1 MHRECARQ
9 HDSTMSTTKPA
20 QRALRVLV
28 ADDNPVNL
36 RVATRVL
43 RDMGHSGV
51 LVTDG
56 EKALKAMEAHT
67 FDVALMDVTMPVLDG
82 LSTVAEIRKREQAGQ
97 RKTPIIMVTAF
108 DLPSDRARMLAAG
121 ADGYLA
127 KPLERQALEA
137 ELNRVLG

>member
-1 MHRECARQ
+1 MNNESR
-9 HDSTMSTTKPA
+9 SSKP
-20 QRALRVLV
+20 LRVLV

-56 EKALKAMEAHT
+56 EKALKALEAQA
-67 FDVALMDVTMPVLDG
+67 FDVCLFDVTMPNLDG
-82 LSTVAEIRKREQAGQ
+82 IGALTELRRREARAGQ

-108 DLPSDRARMLAAG
+108 DLPTDRARLMAQG
-121 ADGYLA
+121 ADGYVP
-127 KPLERQALEA
+127 KPLERGALET
-137 ELNRVLG
+137 ELRRVLG

>member
-1 MHRECARQ
+1 MNA
-9 HDSTMSTTKPA
+9 SSPASKP
-20 QRALRVLV
+20 LRVLV

-56 EKALKAMEAHT
+56 EKALKALEAQP
-67 FDVALMDVTMPVLDG
+67 FDVALMDVTMPQLDG
-82 LSTVAEIRKREQAGQ
+82 ISAVAEIRKREKQGA
-97 RKTPIIMVTAF
+97 RRTPVIMVTAF
-108 DLPSDRARMLAAG
+108 DMPSDRARFLAAG

-127 KPLERQALEA
+127 KPLERTALEA
-137 ELNRVLG
+137 ELQRVLRR

>member
-1 MHRECARQ
+1 M
-9 HDSTMSTTKPA
+9 TTAYSSSK
-20 QRALRVLV
+20 ALRVLV

-43 RDMGHSGV
+43 REMGHSGV

-56 EKALKAMEAHT
+56 EKALKAMDAQT

-82 LSTVAEIRKREQAGQ
+82 LSTVAEIRRREQQG
-97 RKTPIIMVTAF
+97 RKKTPVIMVTAF

-121 ADGYLA
+121 ADGYVP
-127 KPLERQALEA
+127 KPLERQTLEA
-137 ELNRVLG
+137 ELQRVLR

>member
-1 MHRECARQ
+1 MNA
-9 HDSTMSTTKPA
+9 SSPA
-20 QRALRVLV
+20 SRPLRVLV

-56 EKALKAMEAHT
+56 EKALKALEAQA
-67 FDVALMDVTMPVLDG
+67 FDVALMDVTMPQLDG
-82 LSTVAEIRKREQAGQ
+82 ISAVAEMRKREKQGA
-97 RKTPIIMVTAF
+97 RRTPVIMVTAF
-108 DLPSDRARMLAAG
+108 DMPSDKARFLAAG

-127 KPLERQALEA
+127 KPLERAALEA
-137 ELNRVLG
+137 ELQRVLRR

>member
-1 MHRECARQ
+1 MT
-9 HDSTMSTTKPA
+9 TMPSSSRP
-20 QRALRVLV
+20 LRVLV

-43 RDMGHSGV
+43 REMGHSGV

-56 EKALKAMEAHT
+56 EKALKALDAQN

-82 LSTVAEIRKREQAGQ
+82 LSTVAAIRERERAG
-97 RKTPIIMVTAF
+97 RKKMPIIMVTAF

-121 ADGYLA
+121 ADGYVA
-127 KPLERQALEA
+127 KPLERVALEA
-137 ELNRVLG
+137 ELIKVLR

>member
-1 MHRECARQ
+1 M
-9 HDSTMSTTKPA
+9 TTAYSSSK
-20 QRALRVLV
+20 ALRVLV

-43 RDMGHSGV
+43 REMGHSGV

-56 EKALKAMEAHT
+56 EKALKAMDAQT

-82 LSTVAEIRKREQAGQ
+82 LSTVAEIRRREQQG
-97 RKTPIIMVTAF
+97 RKKTPVIMVTAF

-121 ADGYLA
+121 ADGYVP
-127 KPLERQALEA
+127 KPLDRQTLEA
-137 ELNRVLG
+137 ELQRVLR

>member
-1 MHRECARQ
+1 MTEA
-9 HDSTMSTTKPA
+9 SKGNPA
-20 QRALRVLV
+20 SKALRILV

-56 EKALKAMEAHT
+56 EKALKAMDAQQ
-67 FDVALMDVTMPVLDG
+67 FDLVLMDVTMPVLDG
-82 LSTVAEIRKREQAGQ
+82 LSTVAELRKREQQGK
-97 RKTPIIMVTAF
+97 RRTPIIMVTAF

-127 KPLERQALEA
+127 KPLSREALEL
-137 ELNRVLG
+137 ELKRMLR

>member
-1 MHRECARQ
+1 MT
-9 HDSTMSTTKPA
+9 TMPSSSRP
-20 QRALRVLV
+20 LRVLV

-43 RDMGHSGV
+43 REMGHSGV

-56 EKALKAMEAHT
+56 EKALKALDAQS

-82 LSTVAEIRKREQAGQ
+82 LSTVAAIRERERAG
-97 RKTPIIMVTAF
+97 RKKMPIIMVTAF

-121 ADGYLA
+121 ADGYVA
-127 KPLERQALEA
+127 KPLEREALEA
-137 ELNRVLG
+137 ELSKVLR

>member
-1 MHRECARQ
+1 M
-9 HDSTMSTTKPA
+9 TTVASASKS
-20 QRALRVLV
+20 LRILV

-56 EKALKAMEAHT
+56 EKALKALEAQA
-67 FDVALMDVTMPVLDG
+67 FDVALMDVTMPHLDG
-82 LSTVAEIRKREQAGQ
+82 VSTVAEIRKREKQGA
-97 RKTPIIMVTAF
+97 RRTPVIMVTAF
-108 DLPSDRARMLAAG
+108 DMPSDRARFLAAG

-127 KPLERQALEA
+127 KPLERDALEV
-137 ELNRVLG
+137 ELKRVLRT

>member
-1 MHRECARQ
+1 MT
-9 HDSTMSTTKPA
+9 TMPSSSRP
-20 QRALRVLV
+20 LRVLV

-43 RDMGHSGV
+43 REMGHSGV

-56 EKALKAMEAHT
+56 EKALKALDAQS

-82 LSTVAEIRKREQAGQ
+82 LSTVAAIRERERAG
-97 RKTPIIMVTAF
+97 RKKMHIIMVTAF

-121 ADGYLA
+121 ADGYVA
-127 KPLERQALEA
+127 KPLERGALEA
-137 ELNRVLG
+137 ELSKVLR

>member
-1 MHRECARQ
+1 MT
-9 HDSTMSTTKPA
+9 TMPSSSRP
-20 QRALRVLV
+20 LRVLV

-43 RDMGHSGV
+43 REMGHSGV

-56 EKALKAMEAHT
+56 EKALKALDAQN

-82 LSTVAEIRKREQAGQ
+82 LSTVAAIRERERAG
-97 RKTPIIMVTAF
+97 RKKLPIIMVTAF

-121 ADGYLA
+121 ADGYVA
-127 KPLERQALEA
+127 KPLERVALEA
-137 ELNRVLG
+137 ELIKVLR

>member
-1 MHRECARQ
+1 MPPLTAASR
-9 HDSTMSTTKPA
+9 P
-20 QRALRVLV
+20 LRILV

-56 EKALKAMEAHT
+56 EKALKALDAQS

-82 LSTVAEIRKREQAGQ
+82 LSTVAVIRERERAG
-97 RKTPIIMVTAF
+97 RKKMPVIMVTAF

-137 ELNRVLG
+137 ELVKVLR

>member
-1 MHRECARQ
+1 M
-9 HDSTMSTTKPA
+9 TTAYSSSK
-20 QRALRVLV
+20 ALRVLV

-43 RDMGHSGV
+43 REMGHSGV

-56 EKALKAMEAHT
+56 EKALKAMDAQT

-82 LSTVAEIRKREQAGQ
+82 LSTVAEIRRREQQG
-97 RKTPIIMVTAF
+97 RKKTPVIMVTAF

-121 ADGYLA
+121 ADGYVP
-127 KPLERQALEA
+127 KPLDRQTLEV
-137 ELNRVLG
+137 ELQRGLR

>member
-1 MHRECARQ
+1 
-9 HDSTMSTTKPA
+9 MSSNTSVP
-20 QRALRVLV
+20 RALRVLV

-56 EKALKAMEAHT
+56 EKALKALEAQA
-67 FDVALMDVTMPVLDG
+67 FDVALMDVTMPQLDG
-82 LSTVAEIRKREQAGQ
+82 VSTVAEMRKREKQGA
-97 RKTPIIMVTAF
+97 RRTPVIMVTAF
-108 DLPSDRARMLAAG
+108 DMPSDRARFLAAG

-127 KPLERQALEA
+127 KPLERVALEA
-137 ELNRVLG
+137 ELQRVLRA

>member
-1 MHRECARQ
+1 MTQ
-9 HDSTMSTTKPA
+9 MSTTNPA
-20 QRALRVLV
+20 HRALRVLV

-56 EKALKAMEAHT
+56 EKALKAMDAHT

-82 LSTVAEIRKREQAGQ
+82 LSAVAAIRKREQSGQ

-127 KPLERQALEA
+127 KPLERQALET

>member
-1 MHRECARQ
+1 MNA
-9 HDSTMSTTKPA
+9 SSPASKP
-20 QRALRVLV
+20 LRVLV

-56 EKALKAMEAHT
+56 EKALKALEAQP
-67 FDVALMDVTMPVLDG
+67 FDVALMDVTMPQLDG
-82 LSTVAEIRKREQAGQ
+82 ISAVAEMRKREKQGA
-97 RKTPIIMVTAF
+97 RRTPVIMVTAF
-108 DLPSDRARMLAAG
+108 DMPSDRARFLAAG

-127 KPLERQALEA
+127 KPLERTALEA
-137 ELNRVLG
+137 ELQRVLRR

>member
-1 MHRECARQ
+1 MT
-9 HDSTMSTTKPA
+9 TMSSSSRP
-20 QRALRVLV
+20 LRVLV

-43 RDMGHSGV
+43 REMGHSGV

-56 EKALKAMEAHT
+56 EKALKALDAQS

-82 LSTVAEIRKREQAGQ
+82 LSTVAAIRERERAG
-97 RKTPIIMVTAF
+97 RKKMPIIMVTAF

-121 ADGYLA
+121 ADGYVA
-127 KPLERQALEA
+127 KPLERGALEA
-137 ELNRVLG
+137 ELSKVLR

>member
-1 MHRECARQ
+1 
-9 HDSTMSTTKPA
+9 MSSISLA
-20 QRALRVLV
+20 NRALRVLV

-56 EKALKAMEAHT
+56 EKALKALDAQA
-67 FDVALMDVTMPVLDG
+67 FDVALMDVTMPQLDG
-82 LSTVAEIRKREQAGQ
+82 LSTVAEIRKREKQGA
-97 RKTPIIMVTAF
+97 RRTPVIMVTAF
-108 DLPSDRARMLAAG
+108 DMPSDRARFLAAG

-127 KPLERQALEA
+127 KPLERAALET
-137 ELNRVLG
+137 ELRRVLGT

>member
-1 MHRECARQ
+1 MN
-9 HDSTMSTTKPA
+9 PVNLA
-20 QRALRVLV
+20 QKSLRILV

-56 EKALKAMEAHT
+56 EKALKALEVQA
-67 FDVALMDVTMPVLDG
+67 FDVVLMDVTMPNLDG
-82 LSTVAEIRKREQAGQ
+82 LAAVTEIRRREQQGA

-108 DLPSDRARMLAAG
+108 DLPSDRARFIATG
-121 ADGYLA
+121 ADGYVP
-127 KPLERQALEA
+127 KPLERAALEA
-137 ELNRVLG
+137 ELQRILHR

>member
-1 MHRECARQ
+1 MVGLYKNE
-9 HDSTMSTTKPA
+9 TMSSLNPA
-20 QRALRVLV
+20 SRPLRILV

-36 RVATRVL
+36 RVATRLL
-43 RDMGHSGV
+43 REMGHSGV

-56 EKALKAMEAHT
+56 EKALKALDAQS

-82 LSTVAEIRKREQAGQ
+82 LSTVAAIREREKAG
-97 RKTPIIMVTAF
+97 RKKTPVIMVTAF

-127 KPLERQALEA
+127 KPLEQNALEQ
-137 ELNRVLG
+137 ELRRVLR

>member
-1 MHRECARQ
+1 MTHIASSSR
-9 HDSTMSTTKPA
+9 P
-20 QRALRVLV
+20 LRVLV

-56 EKALKAMEAHT
+56 EKALKALEAQA
-67 FDVALMDVTMPVLDG
+67 FDVVLMDVTMPVLDG
-82 LSTVAEIRKREQAGQ
+82 LSALAEWRKREQSAR
-97 RKTPIIMVTAF
+97 RKTPVIMVTAF

-121 ADGYLA
+121 ADGYVA
-127 KPLERQALEA
+127 KPLERTALEA
-137 ELNRVLG
+137 ELQRVLR

>member
-1 MHRECARQ
+1 MT
-9 HDSTMSTTKPA
+9 TMPSSSRP
-20 QRALRVLV
+20 LRVLV

-43 RDMGHSGV
+43 REMGHSGV

-56 EKALKAMEAHT
+56 EKALKALDAQS

-82 LSTVAEIRKREQAGQ
+82 LSTVAAIRERERAG
-97 RKTPIIMVTAF
+97 RKKMPIIMVTAF

-121 ADGYLA
+121 ADGYVA
-127 KPLERQALEA
+127 KPLERVALEA
-137 ELNRVLG
+137 ELIKVLR

>member
-1 MHRECARQ
+1 MSS
-9 HDSTMSTTKPA
+9 DSLI
-20 QRALRVLV
+20 QRPLRVLV

-56 EKALKAMEAHT
+56 EKALKALDAQP
-67 FDVALMDVTMPVLDG
+67 FDVALMDVTMPLLDG
-82 LSTVAEIRKREQAGQ
+82 LATVAEIRKREKQGA
-97 RKTPIIMVTAF
+97 RRTPVIMVTAF
-108 DLPSDRARMLAAG
+108 DLPSDRARFLAAG

-127 KPLERQALEA
+127 KPLERAALEV
-137 ELNRVLG
+137 ELRRVLR

>member
-1 MHRECARQ
+1 MNAVNPA
-9 HDSTMSTTKPA
+9 SKP
-20 QRALRVLV
+20 LRVLV

-56 EKALKAMEAHT
+56 EKALKALEAQA
-67 FDVALMDVTMPVLDG
+67 FDVALMDVTMPQLDG
-82 LSTVAEIRKREQAGQ
+82 ISAVAEMRKREKQGA
-97 RKTPIIMVTAF
+97 RRTPVIMVTAF
-108 DLPSDRARMLAAG
+108 DMPSDKARFLAAG

-127 KPLERQALEA
+127 KPLERTALEA
-137 ELNRVLG
+137 ELQRVLRR